1 MQIHTL
7 GAAALLTLAA
17 AAPAA
22 AQNSLAVYGGYRG
35 GGSFEQDSSPQSS
48 IDIKSSA
55 SGALAFNFAVDAARQ
70 GQVFVSYQSTDLEAS
85 STTPKLPLTITYLH
99 FGGTNYFEGAIGRGA
114 YVAGGI
120 GATWMSPSL
129 NGLSSEVRPS
139 LNLGLGFEW
148 PISGALSFKAELR
161 GYFTLINSN
170 SSLFCSGGCVV
181 AIKGDGLTQV
191 EGLLGLN
198 LAF

>member
-1 MQIHTL
+1 MSTPAETSSSDQETHSVAPDGVDEEYVEL
-7 GAAALLTLAA
+7 LRHAGLVEELSAPLMMVLSDVLREGA
-17 AAPAA
+17 
-22 AQNSLAVYGGYRG
+22 
-35 GGSFEQDSSPQSS
+35 
-48 IDIKSSA
+48 
-55 SGALAFNFAVDAARQ
+55 
-70 GQVFVSYQSTDLEAS
+70 TDLEAS
-85 STTPKLPLTITYLH
+85 PSTPKVPLSITYLH

-129 NGLSSEVRPS
+129 SGLSSEVRPS

-148 PISGALSFKAELR
+148 PITGALSLKAELR

-191 EGLLGLN
+191 EGLVGLN

>member
-1 MQIHTL
+1 MSIPS
-7 GAAALLTLAA
+7 LAA
-17 AAPAA
+17 ATLL
-22 AQNSLAVYGGYRG
+22 SLAAMSATAQISLAAYGGYRG
-35 GGSFEQDSSPQSS
+35 GGSFEQDSSPSAS
-48 IDIKSSA
+48 IDMKSSA
-55 SGALAFNFAVDAARQ
+55 RGALALCFAVDPMRQ
-70 GQVFVSYQSTDLEAS
+70 GQIFMSYQSTDIEAS
-85 STTPKLPLTITYLH
+85 ATTPRVPLKVSYLH

-120 GATWMSPSL
+120 GATWLSPSL

-139 LNLGLGFEW
+139 LNLGLGYEW

-170 SSLFCSGGCVV
+170 SSMFCSGGCVV
-181 AIKGDGLTQV
+181 NIKGDGLMQV
-191 EGLLGLN
+191 EGLVGLS